1 MAKKSTSPFV
11 PGVGGTHTSK
21 IMHTLSSNP
30 SNLAMWVSPIRLILR
45 HTLVS
50 NHLFCLF
57 LRSVKTPNV
66 PITATPV
73 PALSFLKQQ
82 TVPVP
87 PPVPPATTTIP
98 HQPAYRAPT
107 DRIFYLPHTCQP
119 ACLKRVR
126 PVRQDFHRGKN
137 PLLTPLLYDFRR
149 MTGRRK
155 VNRKV
160 KYQPRWTEV

>member
-1 MAKKSTSPFV
+1 MSFV
-11 PGVGGTHTSK
+11 
-21 IMHTLSSNP
+21 
-30 SNLAMWVSPIRLILR
+30 
-45 HTLVS
+45 
-50 NHLFCLF
+50 LF
-57 LRSVKTPNV
+57 LRSVKTANV
-66 PITATPV
+66 SITATPTPSLLYPKQ
-73 PALSFLKQQ
+73 PA
-82 TVPVP
+82 VPVP
-87 PPVPPATTTIP
+87 PPVPPATATVP

-160 KYQPRWTEV
+160 NYDQRRAETAGRFASFERSE